1 MPPYAIAMAA
11 VIPAVIIIFS
21 LVSTDAVIKLI
32 SAAAFSIYLGFQM
45 VVLAALRARLKGW
58 KPTGAYKMGAWA
70 MPVNIIALTYGILA
84 MINMCWPRTPDVG
97 WFDNYI
103 VLVMTSIIVLIGLVY
118 MVLARPY
125 ARGDQPW
132 GDAIPEARSRSLR
145 SAEPA
150 LGEAAAASE
159 LAGPIQS

>member
-1 MPPYAIAMAA
+1 
-11 VIPAVIIIFS
+11 
-21 LVSTDAVIKLI
+21 
-32 SAAAFSIYLGFQM
+32 M

-84 MINMCWPRTPDVG
+84 MIDMCWPRTPDVG

-125 ARGDQPW
+125 AHGDQPW
-132 GDAIPEARSRSLR
+132 ADAIPGAKPRTLR
-145 SAEPA
+145 SGASA
-150 LGEAAAASE
+150 VGGVSAGE
-159 LAGPIQS
+159 